1 MNGTLYVP
9 VKDIAGVLGGSV
21 DWDNDTKTAT
31 VNIDPWSAT
40 VDVGEQQAQV
50 NGTPVRFSAPL
61 VNEDGTL
68 WVPAEFFHAA
78 FGYEVEVNGKS
89 VTVTN
94 PNAPLLTP

>member
-9 VKDIAGVLGGSV
+9 VNDITSVLGGSV

-40 VDVGEQQAQV
+40 VDVGEQQALV
-50 NGTPVRFSAPL
+50 NGTRVTFPAPL

-68 WVPAEFFHAA
+68 WAPADFFQAA
-78 FGYEVEVNGKS
+78 FGYDVEVKGKS
-89 VTVTN
+89 VTITN
-94 PNAPLLTP
+94 PNEPLVTL